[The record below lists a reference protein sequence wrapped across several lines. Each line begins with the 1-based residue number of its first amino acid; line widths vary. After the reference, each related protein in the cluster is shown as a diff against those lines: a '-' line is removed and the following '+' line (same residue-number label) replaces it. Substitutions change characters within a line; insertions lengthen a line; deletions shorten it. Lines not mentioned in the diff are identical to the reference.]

1 MAPAMPPIRLGAIS
15 ARNRGSAVRSSR
27 RYPQALPTVPGQ
39 MATVEVAL
47 AVTESR
53 PSQISVGNDT
63 SVPPPATELMDPAR
77 KAAPNETAACGRSSA
92 EVKPQDTAGSRSAP
106 KFTAQLQEF
115 TF

>member
-1 MAPAMPPIRLGAIS
+1 MAPAIPPTRLGTMS
-15 ARNRGSAVRSSR
+15 ARKRGSAAPSSR

-63 SVPPPATELMDPAR
+63 SVPPPATELMEPAT
-77 KAAPNETAACGRSSA
+77 KAAPKETAACGRSSP
-92 EVKPQDTAGSRSAP
+92 EGKPQDTAGSRSAP
-106 KFTAQLQEF
+106 KFAAQVLEF